1 MKIFLATK
9 NIGKIN
15 EFKRLVADK
24 NIEVLSV
31 LDSSDIP
38 EVEEDGETFEENSQ
52 KKAVEIAKYLN
63 MYTISDDSGL
73 CVDYLDG
80 APGVY
85 SARYSGEN
93 ADDGKNMDKLLKDME
108 GIKERKAKFVSVVSL
123 AKPTGEVY
131 SYRGEAEG
139 EIMNERHGINGFGYD
154 PVFFSYELNKC
165 FGQATPEEKKSV
177 SHRAKAFE
185 KLMKEIDNIV
195 K

>member
-15 EFKRLVADK
+15 ECKRLVADK

-131 SYRGEAEG
+131 SYRGEADG
-139 EIMNERHGINGFGYD
+139 EIMNERHGTNGFGYD